1 MGKKKNSVL
10 ITGVCG
16 QDGSYMAELCVA
28 NGLQVHGLA
37 RATLSPNLSRLA
49 NLIDNKSNSGEFNLH
64 FGDITDSIYIRNL
77 LEDINP
83 DFVFNFAAQSH
94 VKISFQLPELTFNV
108 NTLGY
113 LNILNSLSRFKKE
126 TFLYQASSSEL
137 FGDSPPPQAVTTS
150 FSPVS
155 PYAISKLS
163 SHLLKESYQ
172 SIGSVKICNGIL
184 FNHESFRR
192 SEYFVTKKIV
202 KNAVRIKNE
211 ILIKKNN
218 SKTIG
223 KLRLGNLD
231 AKRDW
236 GWAPEYMI
244 GVFQRAMSGDNTQLF
259 IGTGESASVRQFAS
273 RVFQNFDLE
282 LQDWLYHDNNLI
294 RISEV
299 NHLEAK
305 KSDVKKSLGW
315 LPQYNWESLC
325 DLMCEE
331 ELIHNEKKINWVD
344 LLSERS

>member
-1 MGKKKNSVL
+1 MGEKKNSVL

-37 RATLSPNLSRLA
+37 RVTLNPNLSRLS
-49 NLIDNKSNSGEFNLH
+49 NLIETKSNSGEFNLH

-113 LNILNSLSRFKKE
+113 LNILNSLSRSKKE

-137 FGDSPPPQAVTTS
+137 FGDSPPPQSFTTS

-163 SHLLKESYQ
+163 SHSLKESYQ
-172 SIGSVKICNGIL
+172 PIGSVKICNGIL

-211 ILIKKNN
+211 ILIGKNN
-218 SKTIG
+218 SKTIE

-244 GVFQRAMSGDNTQLF
+244 GVFQRAMSGDSTQLF

-273 RVFQNFDLE
+273 RVFQNLDLE
-282 LQDWLYHDNNLI
+282 LQDWLDHDIELI

-331 ELIHNEKKINWVD
+331 ELINSGKKINWVN

>member
-1 MGKKKNSVL
+1 LGKKVNSVL

-28 NGLQVHGLA
+28 NGLKVHGLA
-37 RATLSPNLSRLA
+37 RSTLNPNLSRLA
-49 NLIDNKSNSGEFNLH
+49 NLIDNNRTSGEFNLY
-64 FGDITDSIYIRNL
+64 FGDITDPIYIRNL

-113 LNILNSLSRFKKE
+113 LNVLNSLSRSKKQ

-137 FGDSPPPQAVTTS
+137 FGNSLPPQAVTTS

-163 SHLLKESYQ
+163 SHLLKQSYL
-172 SIGSVKICNGIL
+172 SIGSIKICNGIL

-211 ILIKKNN
+211 TLTGKSN

-244 GVFQRAMSGDNTQLF
+244 GVFQRAMSGDNSQLF
-259 IGTGESASVRQFAS
+259 IGTGDSTSVRQFAS

-282 LQDWLYHDNNLI
+282 LQDWLYQDNDLI
-294 RISEV
+294 RVAEV

-315 LPQYNWESLC
+315 VPQYNWKSLC

-331 ELIHNEKKINWVD
+331 EMACKEKKINWVD

>member
-1 MGKKKNSVL
+1 LGKKKNSVL

-37 RATLSPNLSRLA
+37 RVTLNPNLSRLA
-49 NLIDNKSNSGEFNLH
+49 NLIETKSNSGEFNLH

-113 LNILNSLSRFKKE
+113 LNILNSLSRSKKE

-137 FGDSPPPQAVTTS
+137 FGDSPPPQSFTTS

-163 SHLLKESYQ
+163 SHSLKESYQ
-172 SIGSVKICNGIL
+172 PIGSVKICNGIL

-211 ILIKKNN
+211 ILIGKNN
-218 SKTIG
+218 SKTIE

-244 GVFQRAMSGDNTQLF
+244 GVFQRAMSGDSTQLF

-273 RVFQNFDLE
+273 RVFQNLDLE
-282 LQDWLYHDNNLI
+282 LQDWLDHDIELI

-331 ELIHNEKKINWVD
+331 ELINSGKKINWVN